1 MCKAQCNINVPGSLT
16 KKLLSIAI
24 IIHAQLSKHS
34 IEPSMGP
41 SKRGPPETAQVK
53 HTRDRSYLLGLS
65 FLKCTMWRL

>member
-1 MCKAQCNINVPGSLT
+1 MRNYQSTALNLVWGP
-16 KKLLSIAI
+16 LSV
-24 IIHAQLSKHS
+24 
-34 IEPSMGP
+34 GP